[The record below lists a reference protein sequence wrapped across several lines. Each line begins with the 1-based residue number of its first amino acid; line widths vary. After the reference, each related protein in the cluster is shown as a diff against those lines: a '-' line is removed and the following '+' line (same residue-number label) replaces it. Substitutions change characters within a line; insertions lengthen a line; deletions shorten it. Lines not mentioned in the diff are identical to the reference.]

1 MLRLTWFQ
9 FTFFNSLMIVL
20 LNFNLFYFV
29 YEKNT
34 QNWFITFV
42 FIVAYFA
49 LVHVVCS

>member
-29 YEKNT
+29 
-34 QNWFITFV
+34 
-42 FIVAYFA
+42 
-49 LVHVVCS
+49 